1 MPDDAIAKSLAMSD
15 LKLQRRLWLDNVR
28 ENLPE
33 IFANPD
39 IRGMQNMFAGMPGIV
54 VGAGP
59 SLDRNIDTL
68 AKHARNYPLF
78 CTDRAF
84 KKLHAAGIIPHLTVC
99 IDFQKEVADFFAGL
113 PTRKTILAASVKVC
127 PAVPRLAWKQKLFF
141 LVADSDDQFT
151 EALLNLTQR
160 RVMGLNAAIIVG
172 NTAYLLA
179 RFSGCNPITFVGCDL
194 SMPEPSPDPGDMNYE
209 AVDIHGSKIYS
220 LPGYLSGFEWLLR
233 HLRLDNDIVSGKVK
247 VYNSTEGGIM
257 YADVLP
263 PLPLKEFVT
272 QHPGAAKSLNT
283 LIAGKLGAV

>member
-15 LKLQRRLWLDNVR
+15 MALQRRLWLENVR

-59 SLDRNIDTL
+59 SLERNIDVL
-68 AKHARNYPLF
+68 AAHARRYPLF

-84 KKLHAAGIIPHLTVC
+84 KKLHDAGVIPQFTVC
-99 IDFQKEVADFFAGL
+99 IDFQKEVADFFKEL
-113 PTRKTILAASVKVC
+113 PTRKTILAASVKAC
-127 PAVPRLAWKQKLFF
+127 PAALRLPWKQKLFF
-141 LVADSDDQFT
+141 LVADTDDQFT
-151 EALLNLTQR
+151 EALLTLTQR

-179 RFSGCNPITFVGCDL
+179 RFAGCNPITFVGCDL
-194 SMPEPSPDPGDMNYE
+194 SMPEPSPVPGDMNYE
-209 AVDIHGSKIYS
+209 ATGIHGNKIYS
-220 LPGYLSGFEWLLR
+220 LPGYLSGLEWLLR

-263 PLPLKEFVT
+263 PMSLQEFASR
-272 QHPGAAKSLNT
+272 HPGAGKSLNT
-283 LIAGKLGAV
+283 LIAGKLGGA